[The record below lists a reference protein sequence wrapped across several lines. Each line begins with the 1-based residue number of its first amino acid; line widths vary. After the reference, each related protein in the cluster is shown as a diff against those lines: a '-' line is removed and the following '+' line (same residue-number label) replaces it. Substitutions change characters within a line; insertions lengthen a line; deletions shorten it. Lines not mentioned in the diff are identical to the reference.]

1 MPHSHRDEDEFSFA
15 FRGRIGGRV
24 GDHDVVVEEGGFLF
38 KPRGIVH
45 ALSDVET
52 ITLELISPAG
62 LEGFFE
68 EIGRLQEG
76 ASPEIVGEIAT
87 RYGLTLHPELIP
99 ELSELYGVSP

>member
-1 MPHSHRDEDEFSFA
+1 
-15 FRGRIGGRV
+15 
-24 GDHDVVVEEGGFLF
+24 VVVEEGGFLI

-45 ALSDVET
+45 ALWNPTDVET

-87 RYGLTLHPELIP
+87 RYGLSLHPELIP
-99 ELSELYGVSP
+99 ELSEL